1 MDGSAHV
8 SGMTHE
14 RDRQVPGERRVHLAL
29 DSIQEALRLLEQAT
43 QALSRVDRMIPI
55 SRRVGPLSNQLSHA
69 WFAVSAAANRLRRQG
84 HLRVD

>member
-8 SGMTHE
+8 SGMTHD
-14 RDRQVPGERRVHLAL
+14 RDRQAPAEIRIHVAL

-43 QALSRVDRMIPI
+43 QALSRVDRMIPL
-55 SRRVGPLSNQLSHA
+55 SSRVGSLSNQLSQT